1 LDKKIFIKSPTHPF
15 AKSPID
21 MTEQYISLRNL
32 RFLLYEVLGADKL
45 TQYPLYQ
52 EHSQENFEMILEAA
66 LELGDRMMRPY
77 NIDMDRNEPQLV
89 DGKIRV
95 HPKVRNFM
103 RKAGEGGWVSAPF
116 PYEAGGMQLPITI
129 NSACGFIFN
138 AANYSMSVF
147 PFLATGS
154 AGLIHSFA
162 SEEYKQ
168 RYLPK
173 MFSGEWQGTM
183 ALTEPDA
190 GSSLS
195 DITTSA
201 EPTGEGYYKIKG
213 QKIYISCGDHD
224 ACENVVHLMLAKI
237 KGAPLGVKGI
247 SLFIVP
253 QKRIKEDNSLEYN
266 DVQTAGLFH
275 KCGYKGAPIA
285 HLSMGNNDDCRGW
298 LVGEPHKGLTY
309 MFQMMNEARI
319 GVGMNAT
326 GIASAAYYA
335 SLKYAKER
343 PQGRKIENKD
353 LTQPQVP
360 IIQHAD
366 VKRMLLFQRAIVEG
380 SLSLLLQCAYYTD
393 MERVTEGRKKEDYSL
408 LLDFLTP
415 IAKSYP
421 SEMGVHSTSAA
432 VQILGGAGYCKDFPV
447 EQFFRESRI
456 HPIHEGTT
464 AIHGLD
470 LLGRKITMKDRRA
483 FALFLS
489 EIVKTVDFALET
501 EALMDYGYALQ
512 DASDKLQVVAEH
524 LLGIA
529 QAGEIEKGMADA
541 TLFLEMTSIVAI
553 AWQWL
558 KQGIAIA
565 VHSSQTIDDSKT
577 TTMDN
582 GLSTIDSFYQ
592 GKMMTLRYFYQ
603 YELPKIEGL
612 VKRLQSNDFTTVEMQ
627 EGWFE

>member
-1 LDKKIFIKSPTHPF
+1 LTKKTFINSPIHLF

-32 RFLLYEVLGADKL
+32 RFMLYEVLGADKL

-52 EHSQENFEMILEAA
+52 EHSQENFEMILDAA

-77 NIDMDRNEPQLV
+77 NIEMDRNEPQLV

-95 HPKVRNFM
+95 HPKVRDFM
-103 RKAGEGGWVSAPF
+103 LKAGEGGWVSAPF
-116 PYEAGGMQLPITI
+116 PYEAGGMQLPNTI

-162 SEEYKQ
+162 AEEYKQ

-173 MFSGEWQGTM
+173 MFAGEWQGTM

-195 DITTSA
+195 DITTTA
-201 EPTGEGYYKIKG
+201 EPTEYGYYKIKG

-253 QKRIKEDNSLEYN
+253 QKRIKADNSLEYN

-353 LTQPQVP
+353 VTQAQVP

-366 VKRMLLFQRAIVEG
+366 VKRMLLFQRAVVEG

-393 MERVTEGRKKEDYSL
+393 LERVTEGEEKEKNSL

-415 IAKSYP
+415 IAKTYP

-464 AIHGLD
+464 GIHGLD
-470 LLGRKITMKDRRA
+470 LLGRKISMKNGKA
-483 FALFLS
+483 FQLFLG
-489 EIVKTVDFALET
+489 EINDTIDKALIINGLQDFAQSLQ
-501 EALMDYGYALQ
+501 EASAQLQ
-512 DASDKLQVVAEH
+512 KVTQH
-524 LLGIA
+524 LFGIA
-529 QAGEIEKGMADA
+529 QQGETEKFMADA
-541 TLFLEMTSIVAI
+541 TLFLEMTGIIAI

-558 KQGIAIA
+558 KQGVAIL
-565 VHSSQTIDDSKT
+565 VHSPQSTDHSET
-577 TTMDN
+577 TSM
-582 GLSTIDSFYQ
+582 DSFYQ
-592 GKMMTLRYFYQ
+592 GKMMTLRYFFQ

-612 VKRLQSNDFTTVEMQ
+612 ATRLKSNDFTTVEMQ